1 MGLRLQQVDARVLI
15 KTRNHRFLFLLT
27 ESPHK
32 NTKSQIS
39 VKALW
44 GSAYNKLTREWRRHK
59 KRDSITISLFFAMKF
74 HVYIL
79 QSTINGSFYIGQ
91 TGNIERR
98 LNDHNKGFSKA
109 TARYS
114 L

>member
-15 KTRNHRFLFLLT
+15 KTRNHRFLFL
-27 ESPHK
+27 
-32 NTKSQIS
+32 
-39 VKALW
+39 W
-44 GSAYNKLTREWRRHK
+44 
-59 KRDSITISLFFAMKF
+59 DSIPGGATKREIVFTISLVFYAMKF